1 MMDPNV
7 TPTGFSE
14 EPDGAVVVD
23 VHQVVRDKEGNVMA
37 ERDVQH
43 VYVSQGRARVSD
55 GCSPRRRLGV
65 GATDAALHV
74 S

>member
-1 MMDPNV
+1 MDPNV

-43 VYVSQGRARVSD
+43 VYVFRD
-55 GCSPRRRLGV
+55 GLASAMDVRHDGVLASAPR
-65 GATDAALHV
+65 TPPYT
-74 S
+74 